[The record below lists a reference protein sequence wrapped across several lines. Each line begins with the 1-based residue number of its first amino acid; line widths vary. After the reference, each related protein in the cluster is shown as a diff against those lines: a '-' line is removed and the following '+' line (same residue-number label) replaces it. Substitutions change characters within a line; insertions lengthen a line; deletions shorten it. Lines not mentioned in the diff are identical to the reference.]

1 MLKARERQTD
11 HIEIAALDA
20 RNVAGGVALNGV
32 SASLVVRLAGSEI
45 ARDFFL
51 GQGRE
56 RDKSGL
62 DKGDAFGVGKANK
75 THAGED
81 RVSATGKFRE
91 HAAGVVGGAWLAED
105 VAVEEDFRI
114 RGDDNGGTD
123 CARDGEFGFGF
134 GKTED
139 EVLRRFAGE
148 RRFVNG

>member
-1 MLKARERQTD
+1 MLKARKRQS
-11 HIEIAALDA
+11 HHVEIATFNA
-20 RNVAGGVALNGV
+20 RDVAGGIALDGV
-32 SASLVVRLAGSEI
+32 SAGLVVRLAGGEVTG
-45 ARDFFL
+45 DFFV
-51 GQGRE
+51 GQGSE

-105 VAVEEDFRI
+105 AAVEDDFRI

-123 CARDGEFGFGF
+123 GARGGEFGFGF